1 MKAHDPAELQ
11 SASDYLEFI
20 IHMAEADIDV
30 LREWHEA
37 TFKRNVYID
46 SILIRLRSLIEFLTA
61 PSTSFDTDV
70 IARHY
75 VADFKLPEPERRWLL
90 DQKKLID
97 TTLAHLTI
105 LPMPKLISEVK
116 FPYTEIYR
124 RVLDGLKLFFDASP
138 SNILDQTKTTFQRAF
153 RLRQELGKKES

>member
-1 MKAHDPAELQ
+1 MKARTPAELQ

-20 IHMAEADIDV
+20 IHMAEADMKA
-30 LREWHEA
+30 LKHWHQA
-37 TFKRNVYID
+37 SFKRNVYID
-46 SILIRLRSLIEFLTA
+46 SVLIRLRSLIEFLTA
-61 PSTSFDTDV
+61 QTTSCDTDV

-75 VADFKLPEPERRWLL
+75 VPAFRMPEPDRRWLL

-105 LPMPKLISEVK
+105 LPMPKLISHVK

-124 RVLDGLKLFFDASP
+124 KVLDGLKLFFDANP
-138 SNILDQTKTTFQRAF
+138 PNILDQTRTSFRRAYA
-153 RLRQELGKKES
+153 LREAIRRT